1 VLCNTLRYHL
11 NSIGDLAG
19 APYYE
24 CALAICEKALGPD
37 HPDTA
42 NRLNNLGALLQAMG
56 DLAGALPYVER
67 AMALLT
73 ARLRPDNP
81 HTQNVRR
88 NFAALPGG

>member
-1 VLCNTLRYHL
+1 VAYDDVMLTAVTTNAATIRRKTY
-11 NSIGDLAG
+11 
-19 APYYE
+19 
-24 CALAICEKALGPD
+24 ALGGQPV
-37 HPDTA
+37 
-42 NRLNNLGALLQAMG
+42 AM
-56 DLAGALPYVER
+56 R